1 MQYKPILCLIRF
13 LSINIT
19 EYLIL
24 PPGAK
29 ETDEST
35 KPKWKQFSGNT
46 VKMCL
51 EKLDS

>member
-35 KPKWKQFSGNT
+35 KPKWKLFFGKHCKNVFGKT
-46 VKMCL
+46 G
-51 EKLDS
+51 